1 MDLDIFLREQNIR
14 RYRRL
19 LDSST
24 GQTERQTIFRLLAAE
39 MEKMKSKPSKKSELL
54 AGSLK

>member
-19 LDSST
+19 LDSSV
-24 GQTERQTIFRLLAAE
+24 GPTERRAIL
-39 MEKMKSKPSKKSELL
+39 ELL
-54 AGSLK
+54 AEEMARSKRSASPDCW